1 MAIKYL
7 DSKRLEGVAGD
18 LTATPVIGVGGWKE
32 IGRTTL
38 GSSSSTITVSS
49 LANKR
54 YYMALLHNSGQTGS
68 NDGLLRVGNGSVDTG
83 SNYSRRIS
91 DSGGTDNTAIN
102 QTSVMFG
109 VHPGGTTPLLSTM
122 YISNLASQEKLMIG
136 HTVSQDSS
144 GSGEN
149 PKRSEQVNKWANT
162 SAVID
167 TIQAFLPTQTYNANS
182 ELVVLGWDE
191 DDTHTTNFWEE
202 LASTTLTSAGDNLSS
217 GTISAKKYLWF
228 QAYIIPTGGS
238 ANCNLTFNNDTSSN
252 YSLRYTEGT
261 NEQTLTGE
269 SLISMDVAK
278 KSTPFFINGFVINNS
293 ANEKLSIIHQMNQDS
308 TGAGNAP
315 TRNEI
320 VGKWANTSAQITEID
335 IDNPQVGVDYNTGS
349 MLKVWGSN

>member
-1 MAIKYL
+1 MDFLAGNRIRGTTAEKATLVPAIT
-7 DSKRLEGVAGD
+7 G
-18 LTATPVIGVGGWKE
+18 TGGWKE
-32 IGRTTL
+32 VARTTL
-38 GSSSSTITVSS
+38 GTATTEIDVSS
-49 LANKR
+49 IPDKR
-54 YYMALLHNSGQTGS
+54 YYMTLLSS
-68 NDGLLRVGNGSVDTG
+68 VGLSQAATSRFRYNGDTG
-83 SNYSRRIS
+83 NTKAYRQSS
-91 DSGGTDNTAIN
+91 DGTTDALDDTINGINIKSGGNTELPWFNVGYHAN
-102 QTSVMFG
+102 
-109 VHPGGTTPLLSTM
+109 LS
-122 YISNLASQEKLMIG
+122 AKEKLMIS
-136 HTVSQDSS
+136 HTVAQTAAGAGNAPSRDEIVGKQVLTSSINQITSFLASS
-144 GSGEN
+144 GSYSSGAEM
-149 PKRSEQVNKWANT
+149 
-162 SAVID
+162 
-167 TIQAFLPTQTYNANS
+167 
-182 ELVVLGWDE
+182 VVLGWDE
-191 DDTHTTNFWEE
+191 DDTHGSNFWEE